1 MTTPG
6 NHPKPRAWRC
16 AFFLTLLLVLA
27 AAPAWAQAPAAPPP
41 PLAVE
46 IFAHRGHHVMAPE
59 NSLAALGAAV
69 DLGLQGSEIDLRTTR
84 DGRVVLMHD
93 ADLARTSD
101 GRGPLSG
108 RSLTE
113 LRRLRLK
120 DANGRLTEERIP
132 TLDEALDLVKAQPGF
147 RLVLDL
153 KQVDA
158 AQVAR
163 QVRQKGMAGQVVFF
177 IADPQDVALA
187 RAIHA
192 AGPELILAVDLLGW
206 WKIEGLAR
214 FAAHAIQAKA
224 LFASEWFFP
233 RCGFAEAKEAGAEV
247 MVYLWG
253 DHDLPARLGRAAALG
268 AAVVSSDRP
277 DLIINLVRP
286 RRGADK

>member
-6 NHPKPRAWRC
+6 KHPKPRAWRR

-27 AAPAWAQAPAAPPP
+27 AAPARAQAADAPP

-46 IFAHRGHHVMAPE
+46 IFAHRGHHLVAPE
-59 NSLAALGAAV
+59 NSLAALRAAV
-69 DLGLQGSEIDLRTTR
+69 ELGLHGSEIDLRTTR
-84 DGRVVLMHD
+84 DGQVVLMHD
-93 ADLARTSD
+93 ADLDRASD
-101 GRGPLSG
+101 GRGPLAS
-108 RSLTE
+108 RSLAE

-120 DANGRLTEERIP
+120 DARGRLTGERIP
-132 TLDEALDLVKAQPGF
+132 TLEEALDLVQAQPGF

-163 QVRQKGMAGQVVFF
+163 QVRQKGLDKQVVFF
-177 IADPQDVALA
+177 IADPQDVTLA
-187 RAIHA
+187 RSIHA
-192 AGPELILAVDLLGW
+192 VGPDLILAVDLLGW

-214 FAAHAIQAKA
+214 FAAHALQAKA

-247 MVYLWG
+247 MAYLWG

-277 DLIINLVRP
+277 DFIIDLVRP
-286 RRGADK
+286 RRAAGH